1 MTLTPAKAGH
11 RAPQSVR
18 ALLAAPNA
26 APLRLFKIRCSDIE
40 PLKGKYEAVPMEY
53 IIVKTDEKASEV
65 NAHAGDHWMAVGL
78 STVSGE
84 HYVLMTR
91 EARSSEPAIGLSQE

>member
-1 MTLTPAKAGH
+1 VTLTPAKADS
-11 RAPQSVR
+11 RPF
-18 ALLAAPNA
+18 
-26 APLRLFKIRCSDIE
+26 RLFKIRRSDIE
-40 PLKGKYEAVPMEY
+40 PLKGKYEAVPMQY
-53 IIVKTDEKASEV
+53 VIVKTDDKASEV
-65 NAHAGDHWMAVGL
+65 NAHAGDHWVAVGL